1 MEIGLNNSLKV
12 ENKGEEMLVVML
24 VVVMQEGI
32 VI

>member
-1 MEIGLNNSLKV
+1 MEMGLNNSLKV
-12 ENKGEEMLVVML
+12 ENKGEEMLVVVL